1 MEKQINIPLIDCIA
15 ELTNKQIAGL
25 GDGFIDMN
33 TDIAIDDETIAKA
46 KELKK
51 QKEDFLK
58 QQIIINEAKA
68 YLANTDYK
76 MLPNYVPKADEDLDA
91 IIAKRNETREFI
103 RSVENN

>member
-15 ELTNKQIAGL
+15 EFTNKQIAGL

-33 TDIAIDDETIAKA
+33 TDMAIDDETIAKA

-58 QQIIINEAKA
+58 QQIIINEAKT

-76 MLPNYVPKADEDLDA
+76 MLPNYVPKVDEDLDA

-103 RSVENN
+103 RNNNA

>member
-1 MEKQINIPLIDCIA
+1 
-15 ELTNKQIAGL
+15 
-25 GDGFIDMN
+25 MN

-76 MLPNYVPKADEDLDA
+76 MLPNYVPRVDEDLDA
-91 IIAKRNETREFI
+91 IIVKRNENREFI
-103 RSVENN
+103 RNNNA

>member
-1 MEKQINIPLIDCIA
+1 MPAKLDRCVI
-15 ELTNKQIAGL
+15 
-25 GDGFIDMN
+25 N

-68 YLANTDYK
+68 YLANTYYK
-76 MLPNYVPKADEDLDA
+76 MLPNYVPKADEDLEA

-103 RSVENN
+103 RNNNA

>member
-25 GDGFIDMN
+25 NDGFIDMN

-76 MLPNYVPKADEDLDA
+76 MLPNYVLKADEDLNA
-91 IIAKRNETREFI
+91 IIAKRNEAREFI
-103 RSVENN
+103 RNNNA